1 MILKRK
7 AEKWRENEN
16 IAEFDLFL
24 KSLMNSQKISDCWCR
39 KDIFH
44 FSFFFVKLKTIHPEF
59 FFSCV
64 NKQRKP
70 LFAAAAI
77 DIYDLFI
84 RKVLPHLH
92 FLKVIIM
99 AAAPNVCS
107 HTPY

>member
-1 MILKRK
+1 M
-7 AEKWRENEN
+7 
-16 IAEFDLFL
+16 
-24 KSLMNSQKISDCWCR
+24 
-39 KDIFH
+39 
-44 FSFFFVKLKTIHPEF
+44 
-59 FFSCV
+59 